1 MSASHSPNLWYFMS
15 FAKRLHALRKEQ
27 GLTQKT
33 LAEKAGTHLT
43 QIQRYESGETQPNL
57 DALKKLAL
65 ALHVTTDTLVFDEG
79 EREPADDLK
88 LAFEAVSQ
96 FDDEDRAVAKKVL
109 VGLIIQ
115 HQNKRFMN
123 DDAQTSK
130 TAAAS

>member
-1 MSASHSPNLWYFMS
+1 MSASHSPNLWFFMS

-27 GLTQKT
+27 GLTQKA
-33 LAEKAGTHLT
+33 LADMAGTHLT

-96 FDDEDRAVAKKVL
+96 FNDVDRAVAKKVL
-109 VGLIIQ
+109 IGLIMQ
-115 HQNKRFMN
+115 HQNKRLMA
-123 DDAQTSK
+123 DDPQPGK